1 MGERHAT
8 EWSTIMTRRRRR
20 SRIVGLLAIF
30 VVIALFATSGM
41 NPLEHWLGWSGANW
55 VWMAVS
61 VTILLAIAWEF
72 LGFFIDKDEQSA
84 TRNRDDS
91 TPP

>member
-1 MGERHAT
+1 
-8 EWSTIMTRRRRR
+8 MTRRQRR

-30 VVIALFATSGM
+30 FVIGMLATSGL

-61 VTILLAIAWEF
+61 VVILLAVAWEF
-72 LGFFIDKDEQSA
+72 LGFFIDKDEQNA
-84 TRNRDDS
+84 DRNRDS
-91 TPP
+91 NKPS